1 MERSRQAKLRRLR
14 AKRRRLRSIA
24 RQTDPPRPLS
34 SARRWASAR
43 RPGRPPARRSR
54 ATPARCR
61 PSPGRAE
68 GAIAAAAPHRLQRPR
83 GAAGGPPG
91 ATRAGREARFTGAPP
106 PAGDDPARLP
116 RYLVAV
122 IRRASVADHD
132 WIAAIAAEVYGALG
146 DYGTIIRSW
155 LEHPGVLAYLDEVP
169 GEAGDPLRRGFT
181 LVGFYEPAGT
191 PPGTYV
197 ADLLAIAVAP
207 AHQRRGVGKG
217 LLEHAIHLAEV
228 ASRGG

>member
-1 MERSRQAKLRRLR
+1 
-14 AKRRRLRSIA
+14 
-24 RQTDPPRPLS
+24 
-34 SARRWASAR
+34 
-43 RPGRPPARRSR
+43 
-54 ATPARCR
+54 
-61 PSPGRAE
+61 
-68 GAIAAAAPHRLQRPR
+68 R

-217 LLEHAIHLAEV
+217 LLEHAIHLAEG
-228 ASRGG
+228 ASRGGRIHEMRLTVAVPDAVALRLFPSFGCGELDENPGVCDGGERALRMAGALTPPAGDGSGVSYGAAVGGDRGWPVG

>member
-1 MERSRQAKLRRLR
+1 M
-14 AKRRRLRSIA
+14 
-24 RQTDPPRPLS
+24 
-34 SARRWASAR
+34 
-43 RPGRPPARRSR
+43 
-54 ATPARCR
+54 
-61 PSPGRAE
+61 
-68 GAIAAAAPHRLQRPR
+68 
-83 GAAGGPPG
+83 
-91 ATRAGREARFTGAPP
+91 
-106 PAGDDPARLP
+106 
-116 RYLVAV
+116 
-122 IRRASVADHD
+122 ADHD

-228 ASRGG
+228 ASRGGRIHEMRLTVADTNAVAQRFFTSFGFGVLDENHGHYDGGQRAIRMARALTPPA